1 MSYLMDLIRRRH
13 SVRSFT
19 DKPIPRADIDACLK
33 AARLAPSGEN
43 TQPWRFIV
51 ADDPEYR
58 TTLADNATG
67 GIYRPTRFIKK
78 APVIIAVLAKKSF
91 IVHKLGSAL
100 QGTQFYLLDI
110 GMACEHLVLQAQ
122 ELGIGSCY
130 IGWFHSKKAAKA
142 LGVKKSDRVVML
154 IALGY
159 PEKPILRKHKRHPL
173 DDIVRYNEPF

>member
-1 MSYLMDLIRRRH
+1 MDLIHSRH
-13 SVRSFT
+13 SVRSFAEKT
-19 DKPIPRADIDACLK
+19 ISRADIETCID

-51 ADDPEYR
+51 ADEPEYR
-58 TTLADNATG
+58 DALAESATS

-78 APVIIAVLAKKSF
+78 APVIIAVLARKNF
-91 IVHKLGSAL
+91 IVHKLGSSL

-122 ELGIGSCY
+122 EMGIGSCY
-130 IGWFHSKKAAKA
+130 IGWFNAKKAAKA
-142 LGVKKSDRVVML
+142 LGVSRSDKVVML

-159 PEKPILRKHKRHPL
+159 PDKPVLRKHKRRSL
-173 DDIVRYNEPF
+173 GEIVRFNEPF